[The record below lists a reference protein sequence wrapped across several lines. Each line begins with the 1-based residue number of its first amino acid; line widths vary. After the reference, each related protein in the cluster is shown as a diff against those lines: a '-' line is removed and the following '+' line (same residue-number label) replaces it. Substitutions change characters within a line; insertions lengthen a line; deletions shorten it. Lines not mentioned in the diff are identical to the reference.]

1 MKKGFDFEKTEKKL
15 SGLYSGLLGA
25 APAVDAVARSRTAPV
40 NKGESR
46 GIFGRPSFQIVSA
59 VLAAVIIGG
68 GAFFGI
74 TLLRSQSHGGPADT
88 TVSDTVDTTDKET
101 HRSDTTGGATVPDDK
116 TGKMTISAVFGE
128 NQSVLEGD
136 CFDVDV
142 KLENV
147 KELSSLRLTVFW
159 DPELTLVRAE
169 FGDVG
174 GIKDISDSTEPP
186 CSFNWLA
193 LEDDAVIRDDTTF
206 LRLSFTVPVSED
218 HTWKQYN
225 ISLSADPENVFD
237 ANGENVAFE
246 IRNLSFSS
254 VVPVQSV
261 PETVTGPVSETT
273 GDDTTEPD
281 TTGPA
286 ATEPETTEPETTEPE
301 TTAPKTT
308 VIATESDTEPPAPDP
323 TVYRPADYD
332 KKGFRLIVN
341 GHDITR
347 TTAFHVGEDGRII
360 LPFST
365 IFDCLGHGDSKVF
378 SDNYIHIGY
387 EGTPGFRV
395 DATRYRVTSTLFE
408 GNWLDG
414 RITEESVLFLYGTA
428 RTNGVLYADAFIINA
443 FLKEFAGGCV
453 SVNSA
458 DKTIDVRDAH
468 YEEEK
473 PVSLPDES
481 DRHELPYADGMFF
494 AKVPGTTIEVDRE
507 RYSDYYAIVVYIK
520 AEDDGGRI
528 VPAFSVIAANG
539 ARVRIAAA
547 QNEDGT
553 VEIYSWREFLTT
565 DGDGVHTY
573 FACASED
580 RIVFSA
586 WKTDA
591 ASPYSYNVKGK
602 TASLRYTDETKE
614 KLMMQS
620 KNKYQASECEA
631 EAAQIQASA
640 SGVSGVTVIY
650 ESDGQSESFMKTFDP
665 EDVFTLTVAR
675 ENGLYY

>member
-88 TVSDTVDTTDKET
+88 TVSDAVDTTDKET

-128 NQSVLEGD
+128 KQSVLEGD

-193 LEDDAVIRDDTTF
+193 LEDDAAIRDDTTF

-395 DATRYRVTSTLFE
+395 DTVRRSITSELFE

-414 RITEESVLFLYGTA
+414 RLTDSDVLFLYGTA
-428 RTNGVLYADAFIINA
+428 KTGGVLYADAFIINA
-443 FLKEFAGGCV
+443 FLEEFAGGCV

-631 EAAQIQASA
+631 AAAQIQASA

>member
-74 TLLRSQSHGGPADT
+74 TLLRSQSHGGTADT
-88 TVSDTVDTTDKET
+88 TVSDAVDTTDKET

-308 VIATESDTEPPAPDP
+308 VIATESDTEPPATEP
-323 TVYRPADYD
+323 THEV
-332 KKGFRLIVN
+332 
-341 GHDITR
+341 R
-347 TTAFHVGEDGRII
+347 T
-360 LPFST
+360 L
-365 IFDCLGHGDSKVF
+365 
-378 SDNYIHIGY
+378 
-387 EGTPGFRV
+387 EGTFLRSVSGERFMTNSFHHQGVKDPAPGLRV
-395 DATRYRVTSTLFE
+395 AAL
-408 GNWLDG
+408 
-414 RITEESVLFLYGTA
+414 A
-428 RTNGVLYADAFIINA
+428 
-443 FLKEFAGGCV
+443 
-453 SVNSA
+453 
-458 DKTIDVRDAH
+458 
-468 YEEEK
+468 
-473 PVSLPDES
+473 
-481 DRHELPYADGMFF
+481 ADGM
-494 AKVPGTTIEVDRE
+494 IEALESVGDRFILLVQWHPE
-507 RYSDYYAIVVYIK
+507 FTHSSDPV
-520 AEDDGGRI
+520 
-528 VPAFSVIAANG
+528 S
-539 ARVRIAAA
+539 
-547 QNEDGT
+547 
-553 VEIYSWREFLTT
+553 
-565 DGDGVHTY
+565 
-573 FACASED
+573 
-580 RIVFSA
+580 
-586 WKTDA
+586 DA
-591 ASPYSYNVKGK
+591 LFTSFI
-602 TASLRYTDETKE
+602 
-614 KLMMQS
+614 
-620 KNKYQASECEA
+620 
-631 EAAQIQASA
+631 EAAKA
-640 SGVSGVTVIY
+640 
-650 ESDGQSESFMKTFDP
+650 
-665 EDVFTLTVAR
+665 
-675 ENGLYY
+675 